1 MLFSSTRKCFAVDD
15 PIPTNIARHSAEYCS
30 ISCVMRGTPDTEYWK
45 YYQSDYCGKDGF
57 RKYSPVI
64 DIDHEVKTELF
75 FLYYM
80 STRA

>member
-15 PIPTNIARHSAEYCS
+15 PIPTNIARHSAEYCF
-30 ISCVMRGTPDTEYWK
+30 ISCVVRGTPDTEYWK